1 MEAYNEQIINAGT
14 SLDSEEGVE
23 FTEGKQPDRQYE
35 TNTSDVK
42 NETKRV
48 TDRINEIR
56 RQEAQKREPLEKE
69 IEELRKFKEEQELI
83 QEAEKQGVDVEEL
96 RKNKIAEAAKIKD
109 AVNSDPEVQKL
120 RLKLFEQTVAEDLK
134 ALQEAFPDDNI
145 NDIRALDSRFGV
157 LRDNGIDAVTAY
169 RAIRKE
175 QSLPATTGSSRSA
188 QDSKTEYTID
198 DIKNMSAREIADNYE
213 EVMRAYKN
221 YLKG

>member
-1 MEAYNEQIINAGT
+1 MEENNEQIINAEN
-14 SLDSEEGVE
+14 SLNSEEGVE
-23 FTEGKQPDRQYE
+23 FANSEQPKQQDE
-35 TNTSDVK
+35 TNIPETK

-56 RQEAQKREPLEKE
+56 RQEAQKRETLEKE
-69 IEELRKFKEEQELI
+69 IEELRRFKEEQDLI
-83 QEAEKQGVDVEEL
+83 SEAEKQGVDVEEL
-96 RKNKIAEAAKIKD
+96 RQNKIAEAAKIKD
-109 AVNSDPEVQKL
+109 AVKNDPEFQEMRL
-120 RLKLFEQTVAEDLK
+120 RLFEQTVAEDLK

-145 NDIRALDSRFGV
+145 TDIRELDNRFGV

-175 QSLPATTGSSRSA
+175 QTLPATTGSSRSA
-188 QDSKTEYTID
+188 QESKTEYTID